1 MNNIT
6 IVTAFFD
13 IGRGNIKRDNI
24 PNYMIRSNDTYFQ
37 YFSYLAQLDNE
48 MVVFTSVEFEDAIKK
63 IRQGKPTTVIVFD
76 FEKKFK
82 YIKKQIESIQNNSV
96 FISKVRNDLIGNIEY
111 WSPEYVLINNLKTY
125 FVNKAIQEK
134 IIKTELI
141 SWVDFGYV
149 RSKDVLNKVKFWQY
163 DFNEEYIHLFSIYKK
178 NKTQNYQDVLDF
190 IFNNQVYIIGGVIVA
205 NQNRWKKFLSL
216 LYQNQKEL
224 LQKGIVDDDQ
234 GLYMMCLF
242 KQPDLFKVNYLGK
255 KQWFSVFRKY
265 DKTSKV
271 SFFEKIKDYFI

>member
-190 IFNNQVYIIGGVIVA
+190 IFNNQVYIIGGD
-205 NQNRWKKFLSL
+205 RCK
-216 LYQNQKEL
+216 
-224 LQKGIVDDDQ
+224 
-234 GLYMMCLF
+234 
-242 KQPDLFKVNYLGK
+242 
-255 KQWFSVFRKY
+255 
-265 DKTSKV
+265 SK
-271 SFFEKIKDYFI
+271 SMEKIFIFTLSKPKGVITKRYCR

>member
-163 DFNEEYIHLFSIYKK
+163 DFNEEYVHLFSIYKK

-190 IFNNQVYIIGGVIVA
+190 IFNNQVYIIGGGD
-205 NQNRWKKFLSL
+205 RCK
-216 LYQNQKEL
+216 
-224 LQKGIVDDDQ
+224 
-234 GLYMMCLF
+234 
-242 KQPDLFKVNYLGK
+242 
-255 KQWFSVFRKY
+255 
-265 DKTSKV
+265 SK
-271 SFFEKIKDYFI
+271 SMEKIFIFTLSKSKGVITKRYCR